1 MEVFVRRV
9 SEVTVR
15 SFLGVCFRI
24 KGFFG
29 ANLNCKIASG
39 VNVKVRVDRLGCELD
54 VPIKECSIGGGCE
67 GVRAWIR

>member
-15 SFLGVCFRI
+15 SFLGVCCRI

-54 VPIKECSIGGGCE
+54 VPIKECIIGGGCG